1 MRYHQFST
9 AEIDGYL
16 RDYDL
21 AGKREDFWQYRKAMN
36 PGMKEGWFQ
45 ESLAGELQTFYDSFV
60 AGERPRLLIAT
71 PPQHGKSLSAIDFLS
86 WVAGKNPDC
95 RSIFTSYSDRLGT
108 RANLRLQRH
117 FDSARYKEIFPG
129 TRIAASTKEGMRT
142 RDMIEYIGHDGYF
155 RNTTTGGPI
164 TGESLDLSV
173 VDDPVKSRE
182 EANSPTM
189 RNKLWAWFTDDLF
202 TRFSEDSALLLIMTR
217 WHIDDI
223 AGRLIDADQGFK
235 VVSFPAIAEVDDLDG
250 HRKAGGAL
258 FPEHKSLEFLH
269 ERKKIM
275 ISTSWEALYQQNP
288 VVQEGDMIKAERL
301 AIVDTIPGA
310 IKESVRYW
318 DKAGTDGGGCFTAG
332 VLMHK
337 LTDGKFVIADVIRGQ
352 WSAGRREETI
362 KQTANADGTGVC
374 VWIEQEPG
382 SGGKE
387 SAENTVI
394 NLAGFV
400 IKVERV
406 TGSKEVRAE
415 PFAAQVEQG
424 NVMILKAAW
433 TKAFIDE
440 ARLFPNGKFKDQI
453 DAAGGAFNKM
463 TLEKKNTGMLDW
475 IEKESARVDEER
487 KKSGWQ

>member
-1 MRYHQFST
+1 MRYPKVTTFNIDQIK
-9 AEIDGYL
+9 AEF
-16 RDYDL
+16 DL
-21 AGKREDFWQYRKAMN
+21 AEKREDFWEYRKAMN

-45 ESLAGELQTFYDSFV
+45 ERIADELQEFYRAFA

-86 WVAGKNPDC
+86 WVAGKKPDC

-108 RANLRLQRH
+108 RANLRLQRQY
-117 FDSARYKEIFPG
+117 DSDQYQEIFPG
-129 TRIAASTKEGMRT
+129 TRIASAPREGIRT
-142 RDMIEYIGHDGYF
+142 REMLEYIGHDGYF

-189 RNKLWAWFTDDLF
+189 RDKLWAWFTDDLF

-250 HRKAGGAL
+250 HRKAGEAL
-258 FPEHKSLEFLH
+258 FPAHKSLEFLY

-318 DKAGTDGGGCFTAG
+318 DKAGTDGGGAYTAG

-337 LTDGKFVIADVIRGQ
+337 LTDGKYNISDVIRGQ
-352 WSAGRREETI
+352 WSAGRREAII
-362 KQTANADGTGVC
+362 KQTAEADGKNVRI
-374 VWIEQEPG
+374 WIEQEPG

-387 SAENTVI
+387 SAENTLL
-394 NLAGFV
+394 NLAGH
-400 IKVERV
+400 IIHGERV

-415 PFAAQVEQG
+415 PFAAQVEHG
-424 NVMILKAAW
+424 NVSILRAAW
-433 TKAFIDE
+433 TKPFIDE
-440 ARLFPNGKFKDQI
+440 ARLFPNGKYKDQI
-453 DAAGGAFNKM
+453 DAAGGAFNKL
-463 TLEKKNTGMLDW
+463 TVGARTDGLLEFYRQEAEALRAKK
-475 IEKESARVDEER
+475 K
-487 KKSGWQ
+487 Q

>member
-1 MRYHQFST
+1 MRYPQIHT
-9 AEIDGYL
+9 AELDALMAEYE
-16 RDYDL
+16 L
-21 AGKREDFWQYRKAMN
+21 AGMREDFWEYRKAMN
-36 PGMKEGWFQ
+36 PAMKRGWFQ
-45 ESLAGELQTFYDSFV
+45 ENLARELQAFYDSFV
-60 AGERPRLLIAT
+60 AGERPRLLIST

-86 WVAGKNPDC
+86 WVAGKKPDC
-95 RSIFTSYSDRLGT
+95 KSIFSSYSERLGT

-117 FDSARYKEIFPG
+117 FDSEKYKEAFPD
-129 TRIAASTKEGMRT
+129 TRIASKGERDAIRT
-142 RDMIEYIGHDGYF
+142 RELLEYIGHEGFF

-189 RNKLWAWFTDDLF
+189 REKLWAWFTDDLF

-223 AGRLIDADQGFK
+223 AGRLIDIGQGFK
-235 VVSFPAIAEVDDLDG
+235 VVSFPAIAEVDDPDG
-250 HRKAGGAL
+250 HRKAGEPL
-258 FPEHKSLEFLH
+258 FPEHKSLQFLL
-269 ERKKIM
+269 ERKAIM

-288 VVQEGDMIKAERL
+288 VLAEGDLIKAEKI
-301 AIVDTIPGA
+301 AIVEHIPGA
-310 IKESVRYW
+310 IIESVRYW
-318 DKAGTDGGGCFTAG
+318 DKAGTEGGGAFTAG

-337 LTDGKFVIADVIRGQ
+337 LTDGKFIIADVIRGQ
-352 WSAGRREETI
+352 WSAGRREKEI
-362 KQTANADGTGVC
+362 LQTAKLDGVTVH

-387 SAENTVI
+387 SAENTVV

-406 TGSKEVRAE
+406 TGSKVVRAE
-415 PFAAQVEQG
+415 PFAAQVENG
-424 NVMILKAAW
+424 NVMCLHKEW

-440 ARLFPNGKFKDQI
+440 ARLFPNGKYKDQI

-463 TLEKKNTGMLDW
+463 TLGVRTDGIINYYKEMAEEMRKNQTT
-475 IEKESARVDEER
+475 
-487 KKSGWQ
+487 